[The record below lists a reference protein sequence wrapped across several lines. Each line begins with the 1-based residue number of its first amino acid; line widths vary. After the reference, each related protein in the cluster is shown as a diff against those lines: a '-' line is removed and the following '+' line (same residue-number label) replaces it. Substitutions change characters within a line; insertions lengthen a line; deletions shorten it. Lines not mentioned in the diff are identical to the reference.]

1 MRQCVSYP
9 IALLHRRLISVM
21 RITGLTL
28 TAFSYGDT
36 EPGLWNGIIGYPP
49 RPRRK
54 GFSRL
59 TVTTDDGAVGMAP
72 GPGPNRALIE
82 QLSTVVMG
90 QDPLAADA
98 LWQRMYQGNWRK
110 PVAKGEHI
118 RAMGAIDNAL
128 WDLRGKVTGQ
138 PAWKLLG
145 GAQRELPVYAA
156 GGYYQEGKGLAEL
169 AAEAAHAVELGFR
182 AVKMKIG
189 WSGVTLREDAERV
202 RAVRDAIGA
211 NVDLMIDANNAWDF
225 ATALRFAR
233 LVERYDPYWF
243 EEPVHA
249 DDMQGSAALARAQ
262 PIPIASGE
270 NEFTR
275 WGFRDLIDARAAH
288 FIQADPNVCGG
299 LTEWVKIAAY
309 AGAHHLPMAPHG
321 DGHLGAVAV
330 AAVTNGLIVEM
341 GPALLADELI
351 APPEFRDGR
360 IVMSDRPGLGIEWN
374 EPRIDH
380 LARDG

>member
-1 MRQCVSYP
+1 
-9 IALLHRRLISVM
+9 M
-21 RITGLTL
+21 RITDVTV
-28 TAFSYGDT
+28 TTFAYGDE

-49 RPRRK
+49 KPRRK

-72 GPGPNRALIE
+72 GSGPNPALME
-82 QLSTVVMG
+82 QLASVVIG
-90 QDPLAADA
+90 QDPLAPDA

-118 RAMGAIDNAL
+118 RAMSAIDNAL
-128 WDLRGKVTGQ
+128 WDLRGRVTGQ
-138 PAWKLLG
+138 PTWKLLG
-145 GAQRELPVYAA
+145 GAQRELAVYAA

-202 RAVRDAIGA
+202 RAVREAIGA
-211 NVDLMIDANNAWDF
+211 DIDLMIDANNAWDV

-233 LVERYDPYWF
+233 MVERYEPYWF
-243 EEPVHA
+243 EEPVPA
-249 DDMQGSAALARAQ
+249 DDIAGSAELARAQ

-299 LTEWVKIAAY
+299 LTEWLKIAAY

-330 AAVTNGLIVEM
+330 ASVTNGLIVEM

-351 APPEFRDGR
+351 APPEFRDGKL
-360 IVMSDRPGLGIEWN
+360 IMSDRLGLGIEWN
-374 EPRIDH
+374 EPLIER
-380 LARDG
+380 LARGG